1 MNAFRGGRDRGGDG
15 RGDAIRVRDPNPEL
29 RDVVVTGLGTLGAF
43 GAGREALAAGLRA
56 GAPQLSAIERPPG
69 YHRTHSART
78 AALVTEK
85 NLARW
90 VPPAAARRMGW
101 PSRFAVA
108 ASMMAL
114 EDAGLSRA
122 DVSPEIAARG
132 AVFLGTAFGA
142 ALFSEQLLAE
152 IFRDPEQAS
161 PFRFAESVANAP
173 TAQVALALGITGAN
187 VTLTLREAS
196 PLAAIAGAAREIAL
210 GRADWA
216 LAGGVE
222 EMSPL
227 LHAALDRFRAL
238 ARPRDGEPEAARP
251 FDARR
256 DGFVAAEGSTVLLLE
271 SAERAARRGATVRAR
286 VRGAIQANDPTA
298 PAASWGC
305 GVDELAEALAAGLAR
320 HRVLPEEIGLVV
332 SGASGARRGD
342 LLEGQVLRAG
352 WEGAELPP
360 VTAPKG
366 ATGEYGGFVAGAA
379 VLAVEQGLVAAPRW
393 FKEEDEG
400 VGIVPAAALD
410 APPTRTVLVST
421 LAAAGAAAWLLLD
434 PA

>member
-1 MNAFRGGRDRGGDG
+1 MSGAGGE
-15 RGDAIRVRDPNPEL
+15 AIRVRDPYPGL
-29 RDVVVTGLGTLGAF
+29 RDVVVTGLGALGAF
-43 GAGREALAAGLRA
+43 GAGREALAAGLRS
-56 GAPQLSAIERPPG
+56 GAPRLSPVERPPG
-69 YHRTHSART
+69 YHRSHSARR
-78 AALVTEK
+78 AALVTERDF
-85 NLARW
+85 ARW
-90 VPPAAARRMGW
+90 IPPAAARRMGL

-114 EDAGLSRA
+114 EDGGLPRA
-122 DVSPEIAARG
+122 QVTPELAARG
-132 AVFLGTAFGA
+132 AVFLGTAFGS
-142 ALFSEQLLAE
+142 ALFSEQLLGE

-196 PLAAIAGAAREIAL
+196 PLAAVAGAAREIGL

-216 LAGGVE
+216 LAGAVE
-222 EMSPL
+222 ELSPL

-238 ARPRDGEPEAARP
+238 ARPHGAQPEAARP
-251 FDARR
+251 LDARR
-256 DGFVAAEGSTVLLLE
+256 DGFVAAEGATVLLLE
-271 SAERAARRGATVRAR
+271 SAERAAARGARVLAR
-286 VRGAIQANDPTA
+286 VRGAFQATDPSA

-352 WEGAELPP
+352 WEGAPLPP

-366 ATGEYGGFVAGAA
+366 ATGEYGGFLAGAA
-379 VLAVEQGLVAAPRW
+379 VLAVESGLVAAPRW
-393 FKEEDEG
+393 FEEEDEG
-400 VGIVPAAALD
+400 VGIVPVDALD
-410 APPTRTVLVST
+410 APPAQTVLVST

>member
-1 MNAFRGGRDRGGDG
+1 MSARLSRGGPDP
-15 RGDAIRVRDPNPEL
+15 IRVRDPYPEL

-43 GAGREALAAGLRA
+43 GAGRAALAAALRA
-56 GAPQLSAIERPPG
+56 GAPRLSPVERPPG
-69 YHRTHSART
+69 YHRAQSARA
-78 AALVTEK
+78 AALVTERD
-85 NLARW
+85 LSRW
-90 VPPAAARRMGW
+90 IAPAAARRMGL

-114 EDAGLSRA
+114 EDAGLTREQ
-122 DVSPEIAARG
+122 VTPEASARG

-142 ALFSEQLLAE
+142 ALFSEQLLTE
-152 IFRDPEQAS
+152 IFRDPGQAS

-222 EMSPL
+222 EISPL

-238 ARPRDGEPEAARP
+238 ARPHGGEPETARP
-251 FDARR
+251 LDARR
-256 DGFVAAEGSTVLLLE
+256 DGFVAAEGATVLLLE
-271 SAERAARRGATVRAR
+271 SAERAAARGAIVRAR
-286 VRGAIQANDPTA
+286 VRGAIQATDPTA
-298 PAASWGC
+298 SAASWGY

-342 LLEGQVLRAG
+342 RLEGQVLRAG
-352 WEGAELPP
+352 WEGAALPP

-366 ATGEYGGFVAGAA
+366 ATGEYGGFLAGAA
-379 VLAVEQGLVAAPRW
+379 LLAVEQGLLAAPRW
-393 FKEEDEG
+393 FEEEDEG
-400 VGIVPAAALD
+400 VGIVPAGALAARP
-410 APPTRTVLVST
+410 AQTVLVTT

>member
-1 MNAFRGGRDRGGDG
+1 MRAP
-15 RGDAIRVRDPNPEL
+15 RGDEAIRVRDPYPGL
-29 RDVVVTGLGTLGAF
+29 RDVVVTGLGAIGAF

-56 GAPQLSAIERPPG
+56 GAPRLSPVERPPG
-69 YHRTHSART
+69 YHRSQSART
-78 AALVTEK
+78 AALVTERDFT
-85 NLARW
+85 RW
-90 VPPAAARRMGW
+90 IPPAAARRMGL

-114 EDAGLSRA
+114 EDGGLPRGQ
-122 DVSPEIAARG
+122 VTPELAARG
-132 AVFLGTAFGA
+132 AVCLGTAFGS
-142 ALFSEQLLAE
+142 ALFSEQLLVE

-196 PLAAIAGAAREIAL
+196 PLAAVAGAAREIGL

-216 LAGGVE
+216 LAGAVE
-222 EMSPL
+222 ELSPL

-238 ARPRDGEPEAARP
+238 ARPHGAQPEAARP

-256 DGFVAAEGSTVLLLE
+256 DGFVAAEGATVLLLE
-271 SAERAARRGATVRAR
+271 SAECAAARGARVLAR
-286 VRGAIQANDPTA
+286 VRGAFQATDPSA

-352 WEGAELPP
+352 WEGAPLPP

-366 ATGEYGGFVAGAA
+366 ATGEYGGFLAGAA
-379 VLAVEQGLVAAPRW
+379 VLAVESGLVAAPRW
-393 FKEEDEG
+393 FEEEDEG
-400 VGIVPAAALD
+400 VGIAPVEALD
-410 APPTRTVLVST
+410 APPAQTVLVST